1 MTTDTSSPEPV
12 PQNRRGFI
20 PTWAPVLIMLA
31 VFFTGLVL
39 GDTGTPYAVL
49 FAVACLVCTAL
60 VELRG
65 MFLTVALIPVYWF
78 VGIGIIGMI
87 NSDSSGS
94 RKTQVITAAYP
105 AIQNYLWL
113 LAAFAVCLA
122 VALAR
127 YRLDA
132 AARERTR
139 RAARARRRRLQDA
152 DSDNRR
158 IATRARTLDRDR
170 PATPRTPGA
179 TPPAAAPGATGTAG
193 APGTPAARPPY
204 RSRHSL
210 DDETPDAGADSTAA
224 DTAPATGTPRPPES
238 RTRSAA
244 ELRAASERRRNRR
257 SDESAPERRP
267 RRYRA
272 ADRPL
277 DLDD

>member
-39 GDTGTPYAVL
+39 SDAGTPYAIL

-65 MFLTVALIPVYWF
+65 MFLTVSLIPLYWF
-78 VGIGIIGMI
+78 CGIGAVGMI
-87 NSDSSGS
+87 GADSSGS

-105 AIQNYLWL
+105 AVQHYMWL
-113 LAAFAVCLA
+113 LATFVVCLV
-122 VALAR
+122 VALLR

-139 RAARARRRRLQDA
+139 RAARARRRRLQEA

-158 IATRARTLDRDR
+158 VATRARTVERPTGPR
-170 PATPRTPGA
+170 PAAQTPAKSPTKSPTTSASPATPAAPT
-179 TPPAAAPGATGTAG
+179 TPAAAPD
-193 APGTPAARPPY
+193 RPSV

-210 DDETPDAGADSTAA
+210 DEDETTPTA
-224 DTAPATGTPRPPES
+224 APATRPAAGEG

-244 ELRAASERRRNRR
+244 ELRAASERRRNRHG
-257 SDESAPERRP
+257 DQPAPERRP

>member
-39 GDTGTPYAVL
+39 GDAGTPYAIL

-65 MFLTVALIPVYWF
+65 MFLTVSLIPVYWF
-78 VGIGIIGMI
+78 CGIGAVGMI
-87 NSDSSGS
+87 GADSSGS

-105 AIQNYLWL
+105 AVQHYMWL
-113 LAAFAVCLA
+113 LATFVVCLV
-122 VALAR
+122 VALLR

-132 AARERTR
+132 AARERAR
-139 RAARARRRRLQDA
+139 RAARARRRRLQEA

-158 IATRARTLDRDR
+158 VTTRARTVERPTGPR
-170 PATPRTPGA
+170 PSAKAPTKKPATPAASAAPDAAPDRPSVRSRHALDEDETTPSAAPA
-179 TPPAAAPGATGTAG
+179 TPPTAG
-193 APGTPAARPPY
+193 EA
-204 RSRHSL
+204 
-210 DDETPDAGADSTAA
+210 
-224 DTAPATGTPRPPES
+224 

-244 ELRAASERRRNRR
+244 ELRAASERRRNRHGGQP
-257 SDESAPERRP
+257 APERRP

>member
-39 GDTGTPYAVL
+39 GDAGTPYAVL

-65 MFLTVALIPVYWF
+65 MFLTVSLIPVYWF
-78 VGIGIIGMI
+78 CGIGAVGMI
-87 NSDSSGS
+87 GADSSGS

-105 AIQNYLWL
+105 AVQHYMWL
-113 LAAFAVCLA
+113 LATFVVCLV
-122 VALAR
+122 VALLR

-139 RAARARRRRLQDA
+139 RAARARRRRLQEA

-158 IATRARTLDRDR
+158 VATRARTVER
-170 PATPRTPGA
+170 PAGPRPSATAPARSKTTSPTKSPTTAA
-179 TPPAAAPGATGTAG
+179 TPASPAAGPAAAPE
-193 APGTPAARPPY
+193 RPSV

-210 DDETPDAGADSTAA
+210 DEEESTPS
-224 DTAPATGTPRPPES
+224 PATPPTAGES

-244 ELRAASERRRNRR
+244 ELRAASERRRNRH
-257 SDESAPERRP
+257 SDQPAPERRP